1 MITSGDAV
9 ICGHDNYKAVA
20 VGGTLIDG
28 SPNESGNIKGTWQS
42 SFGALKEGRGG
53 FSFATT
59 PKSNAKLPFEWSD
72 FETLARTA
80 VDLNRNGYRVKV
92 VHQGEEAKSYDGAAF
107 GAEQGEDNGHTL
119 AVFTGT
125 GKVTLVK
132 SRYGRQFGPSV
143 LAPFAQVDLT
153 GDTGYVDGIVIAKS
167 VSCSGQN
174 TGSLQMHGAGYT
186 GPFECKEL
194 SPAPPPSSPPPSPP
208 PPAPP
213 PPYRPPPAAPPA
225 STSPPPPY
233 RPPPSR
239 PPLARS
245 AAAAAAAG
253 LLRGQPGDAHRW
265 QDSLAGAISRAIRRL

>member
-1 MITSGDAV
+1 M

-59 PKSNAKLPFEWSD
+59 PKSNAKLPFEWSA

-167 VSCSGQN
+167 VDAPGRTRARFRCTAPATRGRLSARAV
-174 TGSLQMHGAGYT
+174 AGT
-186 GPFECKEL
+186 
-194 SPAPPPSSPPPSPP
+194 PPSSPPPSPP

-213 PPYRPPPAAPPA
+213 PPYRPPPAAPAVATAAVPA
-225 STSPPPPY
+225 AAVAAA
-233 RPPPSR
+233 
-239 PPLARS
+239 ARS
-245 AAAAAAAG
+245 AAAGGAAAAAAVG

-265 QDSLAGAISRAIRRL
+265 QDSLGGAISRAT

>member
-1 MITSGDAV
+1 M

-28 SPNESGNIKGTWQS
+28 SPNESGNIKGAWQS
-42 SFGALKEGRGG
+42 SYGALKEGRGG

-59 PKSNAKLPFEWSD
+59 PKSNAKLPFEWSA

-92 VHQGEEAKSYDGAAF
+92 VDQGEEAKSYDGAAF

-153 GDTGYVDGIVIAKS
+153 GDAGYVDGIVIAKS
-167 VSCSGQN
+167 VGCSGQN

-186 GPFECKEL
+186 GPFGAKSCRRRRHHPRR
-194 SPAPPPSSPPPSPP
+194 PAV
-208 PPAPP
+208 
-213 PPYRPPPAAPPA
+213 
-225 STSPPPPY
+225 
-233 RPPPSR
+233 
-239 PPLARS
+239 
-245 AAAAAAAG
+245 AAAADQEASAG
-253 LLRGQPGDAHRW
+253 HDGRLG
-265 QDSLAGAISRAIRRL
+265 SRAPDDPRRRGPGLVPLGRRAASSSSSSAVVASTHASRRTSAASGER